1 MNHNCHTFEADNIVD
16 ALTQVRTS
24 LGPEAVILDTRRVK
38 PFPLWG
44 REKVRVTAERHDS
57 PQQRIELMYAELR
70 KLRGEVGQMARG
82 AAAQHRPVPA
92 PRNPALEAAAAGGL
106 SEAGCK
112 RLSGLLDGKTPSRAE
127 LAALLRRE
135 IRTADIADAPG
146 LTMLVGTTGVG
157 KTTTLAKLAAPLA
170 VSGKSAALISKDA
183 FRIGAMD
190 QLRTYADLLGMP
202 FESAFRPEE
211 LLEAA
216 RRHADKYA
224 VLIDTAGHGPYNAG
238 KLEELRLAAEALPG
252 CRVILTVSLAQ
263 ARDARR
269 IAHSFRALRP
279 RALIVTKLDETD
291 MSWGLL
297 DILRETGLPLAFTT
311 SGQNVPDDIA
321 RADAGTLA
329 DTLLATV
336 EGIE

>member
-1 MNHNCHTFEADNIVD
+1 MSHNSHTFEADNIIE
-16 ALTQVRTS
+16 ALAQVRTS
-24 LGPEAVILDTRRVK
+24 LGPEAVILDTRRVRQ
-38 PFPLWG
+38 FPLLG
-44 REKVRVTAERHDS
+44 RKIVRVTAERHDS
-57 PQQRIELMYAELR
+57 PQQRIEQMYSELR
-70 KLRGEVGQMARG
+70 SLRGDVVEMARG
-82 AAAQHRPVPA
+82 AVRQEQKTAQK
-92 PRNPALEAAAAGGL
+92 NPALQAAAAGGL

-112 RLSGLLDGKTPSRAE
+112 RLSGLLDGKVPSRA
-127 LAALLRRE
+127 ALGVILRNE

-170 VSGKSAALISKDA
+170 VAGKSAALISKDA

-202 FESAFRPEE
+202 FESAFKPEE
-211 LLEAA
+211 LLEAV
-216 RRHADKYA
+216 RRHGDKYA
-224 VLIDTAGHGPYNAG
+224 VLIDTAGHGPGNAA
-238 KLEELRLAAEALPG
+238 KLEELRLAAEGLPG

-269 IAHSFRALRP
+269 IAASFKQFNP

-291 MSWGLL
+291 MTWGLL

-311 SGQNVPDDIA
+311 CGQNVPDDIA
-321 RADAGTLA
+321 RADAAALTER
-329 DTLLATV
+329 LLNTV
-336 EGIE
+336 EGF